1 MTSGTWFPYSLSS
14 ESCASHFVYAAG
26 QEAENERCEDPLPHR
41 SNCSRRATLTHNN
54 SGGTLEKR
62 SVDASLADLDYI
74 SLCEESPEGGQAFG
88 FPCSSTTSDLEPGGK
103 TCRDFK
109 NSIKSSCKFGD
120 RASKANR

>member
-1 MTSGTWFPYSLSS
+1 MHPISSTQPVRSLRTSVARILCRT
-14 ESCASHFVYAAG
+14 
-26 QEAENERCEDPLPHR
+26 R

-54 SGGTLEKR
+54 SDTLEKR